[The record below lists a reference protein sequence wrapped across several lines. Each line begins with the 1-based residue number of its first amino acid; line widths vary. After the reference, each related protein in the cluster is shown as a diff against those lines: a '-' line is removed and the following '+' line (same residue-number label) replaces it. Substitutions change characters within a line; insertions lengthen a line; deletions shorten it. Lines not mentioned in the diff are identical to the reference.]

1 MKLNRK
7 ELKKVMYEF
16 NAMSNRLLQADF
28 NDYGDILK
36 KYIAFLDGR
45 ELIHEYIADC
55 GECNQNM
62 EQEFKEV
69 RTGNAIF
76 ELGGTTEEEVCNI
89 YAILKYVVENN
100 INVSYGIAM
109 SYSGSRK
116 YQERLKDFNNRVTMI
131 LIQNIETY
139 LTKIG
144 IDMGLDENVSY
155 NITVKDGQI
164 NIANDSAVINATNTV
179 NGASIEG
186 LVKLINEVKLA
197 AENSN
202 LSSEDAEMVRSNLE
216 VIQEEAKADKPRVG
230 FLKTAVLGLKA
241 IKGTAEFGAAV
252 VALIRFIQPLIGG

>member
-36 KYIAFLDGR
+36 KYITFLDR
-45 ELIHEYIADC
+45 TEIIHEYIADC
-55 GECNQNM
+55 GECDQNM
-62 EQEFKEV
+62 EQEFTEV
-69 RTGNAIF
+69 STRNAIF
-76 ELGGTTEEEVCNI
+76 ELGGTTEEEVRNI
-89 YAILKYVVENN
+89 YAILKYVVEKN

-131 LIQNIETY
+131 LIQNIEY

-155 NITVKDGQI
+155 SITVKDGQI

-186 LVKLINEVKLA
+186 LIKLINEVKLA

-202 LSSEDAEMVRSNLE
+202 LSSEDAEMVNSNLE
-216 VIQEEAKADKPRVG
+216 VIQEEAKADRPRVG
-230 FLKTAVLGLKA
+230 FLKTAVSGLKA